1 MPRLL
6 RSLAVPAL
14 VLLAACGPETVVPT
28 QQDRLAKLNV
38 DQVIYGLE
46 HVMTTGGVRKANLH
60 GDTAYFKDADS
71 RVDLKG
77 VKLDFFN
84 ETTGATS
91 GSLTSRTGKYDM
103 RTGAMT
109 ATVNGR
115 PFVTR
120 PPVGRRSLDNG
131 FIELRKALRRG
142 GYRLRSCGAC
152 GHFRYSAA
160 SRDMSAGLSG
170 YCGLGHHEAGPASL
184 GATGFGT
191 RAAPI
196 VTLFYSCPD
205 WEGRDERALADFF
218 ARQGDES

>member
-1 MPRLL
+1 MSGQVDYP
-6 RSLAVPAL
+6 AVPL
-14 VLLAACGPETVVPT
+14 SGQGE
-28 QQDRLAKLNV
+28 D
-38 DQVIYGLE
+38 
-46 HVMTTGGVRKANLH
+46 
-60 GDTAYFKDADS
+60 
-71 RVDLKG
+71 
-77 VKLDFFN
+77 
-84 ETTGATS
+84 TTGAVTI
-91 GSLTSRTGKYDM
+91 DP

-120 PPVGRRSLDNG
+120 PPAGRRRSLDNG

-196 VTLFYSCPD
+196 VTLFYSCSD

>member
-6 RSLAVPAL
+6 RFLLVPGL
-14 VLLAACGPETVVPT
+14 VLLAACGKEAAVPT

-77 VKLDFFN
+77 VRLDFFN
-84 ETTGATS
+84 ETTGAGS

-109 ATVNGR
+109 ANGNAVLTIQGEKGPRVITSEELNYDVAGNRIWSSKPTVMKENGKE
-115 PFVTR
+115 
-120 PPVGRRSLDNG
+120 VGRGTSFESDAKFQNLTVRNAQGS
-131 FIELRKALRRG
+131 
-142 GYRLRSCGAC
+142 
-152 GHFRYSAA
+152 
-160 SRDMSAGLSG
+160 
-170 YCGLGHHEAGPASL
+170 GPAP
-184 GATGFGT
+184 TGSGGGPVRF
-191 RAAPI
+191 
-196 VTLFYSCPD
+196 
-205 WEGRDERALADFF
+205 
-218 ARQGDES
+218 

>member
-1 MPRLL
+1 MARLA
-6 RSLAVPAL
+6 LALLVPGLA
-14 VLLAACGPETVVPT
+14 LLAACAEEAAVPT

-84 ETTGATS
+84 EATGASS

-109 ATVNGR
+109 ATGNAVLTIQGEKGPR
-115 PFVTR
+115 VVT
-120 PPVGRRSLDNG
+120 SE
-131 FIELRKALRRG
+131 ELN
-142 GYRLRSCGAC
+142 YDV
-152 GHFRYSAA
+152 AA
-160 SRDMSAGLSG
+160 NRIWSPKPTVMK
-170 YCGLGHHEAGPASL
+170 EAGREVR
-184 GATGFGT
+184 GTGFESDAKFQNVTVSNPRGSGP
-191 RAAPI
+191 APGGGGG
-196 VTLFYSCPD
+196 
-205 WEGRDERALADFF
+205 EGIRF
-218 ARQGDES
+218 

>member
-6 RSLAVPAL
+6 RSLAVPGL
-14 VLLAACGPETVVPT
+14 VLLAACGQETVVPT
-28 QQDRLAKLNV
+28 QQDRLARMNV

-91 GSLTSRTGKYDM
+91 GSLTSRSGKYDM

-109 ATVNGR
+109 ATGNALLTIQGEKGPRTITSEELNYDVQGNR
-115 PFVTR
+115 VWTDKAFV
-120 PPVGRRSLDNG
+120 S
-131 FIELRKALRRG
+131 K
-142 GYRLRSCGAC
+142 
-152 GHFRYSAA
+152 
-160 SRDMSAGLSG
+160 
-170 YCGLGHHEAGPASL
+170 EAGREVQ
-184 GATGFGT
+184 GTGFESDTKFQNVTVRNPRGSGP
-191 RAAPI
+191 APGGG
-196 VTLFYSCPD
+196 
-205 WEGRDERALADFF
+205 EGIRF
-218 ARQGDES
+218 

>member
-14 VLLAACGPETVVPT
+14 VLLAACGQETVVPT
-28 QQDRLAKLNV
+28 QQDRLAKMNV

-91 GSLTSRTGKYDM
+91 GSLTSKTGKYDM

-109 ATVNGR
+109 ATGNAVLT
-115 PFVTR
+115 VQ
-120 PPVGRRSLDNG
+120 
-131 FIELRKALRRG
+131 
-142 GYRLRSCGAC
+142 GA
-152 GHFRYSAA
+152 
-160 SRDMSAGLSG
+160 
-170 YCGLGHHEAGPASL
+170 E
-184 GATGFGT
+184 GT
-191 RAAPI
+191 RTVSSEELNYDVAGNRIWSDKPT
-196 VTLFYSCPD
+196 VMK
-205 WEGRDERALADFF
+205 EGGREVRGASFESDAKFQNLTVRNAKGTGPGPS
-218 ARQGDES
+218 QGGGQVRF

>member
-6 RSLAVPAL
+6 RSLAVPGL
-14 VLLAACGPETVVPT
+14 VLLAACGQETVVPT
-28 QQDRLAKLNV
+28 QQDRLARMNV

-91 GSLTSRTGKYDM
+91 GSLTSRSGKYDM

-109 ATVNGR
+109 ATGNAVLTIQGDKGPRTITSEELNYDVQGNR
-115 PFVTR
+115 VWTDKAFV
-120 PPVGRRSLDNG
+120 S
-131 FIELRKALRRG
+131 K
-142 GYRLRSCGAC
+142 
-152 GHFRYSAA
+152 
-160 SRDMSAGLSG
+160 
-170 YCGLGHHEAGPASL
+170 EAGREVQ
-184 GATGFGT
+184 GTGFESDTKFQNVTVRNPRGSGP
-191 RAAPI
+191 APGGG
-196 VTLFYSCPD
+196 
-205 WEGRDERALADFF
+205 EGIRF
-218 ARQGDES
+218 